1 MKPAGP
7 ATQGSERYVFDPF
20 VVDVAAHT
28 LTREGRACALEPK
41 AFAVLTAL
49 LKRPGEMVGRD
60 ELLDGIWGHRH
71 VTPGVLTR
79 AIAQLRSA
87 LGDDPQHPRYIQT
100 QHALG
105 YRFVAELQEQAAVV
119 DPPDETAQEPAL
131 EVLEAYPPGSGTKA
145 AAGALADQAPASQ
158 RPVEQTQAAEHPPP
172 PPASHASP
180 RQWWLASVL
189 LALVLGAT
197 WLWSEHFGR
206 EPAIAGASIAI
217 LPFTSISSDPGDAY
231 FAEGLAV
238 EMHDALAG
246 VEGLT
251 LAAQMSP
258 DDPRLDGDIKA
269 LGTALGVASVLKAS
283 VRRDGRKIRISAQLS
298 DTATGYS
305 VWNKTYDRELAD
317 IFATQAEIATEV
329 AGSLVGILPAQR
341 DALARRLQPTTNLAA
356 FDLYLRGLVALRG
369 ASAEDQGAGAIAFF
383 RKALSVDRSFARAQA
398 GICRVEVANFRNRND
413 AAAFDLAQES
423 CDRARQMDASLGEV
437 SLAMAELHAAR
448 GDHAKAT
455 EYFFKAESH
464 AATRA
469 SAYAGLAMMHADRG
483 QDLEATDYFNR
494 ALALQPGNPR
504 IHSQLAYRHY
514 LAGRLPEAIAAYRRA
529 VELQPDDKLVWSYL
543 GGVYLTAGQVPEAE
557 RALVRSLSI
566 GPSYSALTNLG
577 EIRYMT
583 GRHSEAVELQQR
595 AIKLAPTYH
604 MTWGHL
610 GRAQLA
616 YAATARQAPE
626 SFAQAA
632 EHAQRY
638 IQINADDAKAL
649 AALGWYRANL
659 GQPESALELVARSEE
674 LGGEPGEV
682 ALMNAQTLARVGESA
697 QARER
702 ITAARAA
709 GIFEMRISGNAV
721 LRELAA
727 EDHSAN
733 QPATMATAQDASD
746 GPTRGERNG
755 D

>member
-131 EVLEAYPPGSGTKA
+131 EVLEAYPPGSGTEA

-158 RPVEQTQAAEHPPP
+158 RPVEQTQAAEHPAP

-341 DALARRLQPTTNLAA
+341 DALARRLQPTSSPAA
-356 FDLYLRGLVALRG
+356 FDFYLQGLGALRRRAGTDKG
-369 ASAEDQGAGAIAFF
+369 ASAIV
-383 RKALSVDRSFARAQA
+383 L
-398 GICRVEVANFRNRND
+398 
-413 AAAFDLAQES
+413 
-423 CDRARQMDASLGEV
+423 
-437 SLAMAELHAAR
+437 
-448 GDHAKAT
+448 
-455 EYFFKAESH
+455 
-464 AATRA
+464 
-469 SAYAGLAMMHADRG
+469 
-483 QDLEATDYFNR
+483 FNR
-494 ALALQPGNPR
+494 ALADDSGFA
-504 IHSQLAYRHY
+504 LAQAAICTTETKRFEYWHDSNAY
-514 LAGRLPEAIAAYRRA
+514 PTAIAACNRAIEMDPGLGEALLALADLSRVRGENVEALAIYEKMTDDRTHAAQAHVGLAKIHAAQGASELATRNFSRALALRPGDARIHAEIGYQAYRERRLPDAIKAYEHATALQPNDAITWNTLGSFYLMAGDNIQAGRALERSLASEPNADALSNLGTLRFLGGEYAAATELYRRA
-529 VELQPDDKLVWSYL
+529 TELD
-543 GGVYLTAGQVPEAE
+543 
-557 RALVRSLSI
+557 
-566 GPSYSALTNLG
+566 PSDHINWGNLG
-577 EIRYMT
+577 EALLANSAPRDDVMSAFSKAAARARPYL
-583 GRHSEAVELQQR
+583 ELN
-595 AIKLAPTYH
+595 P
-604 MTWGHL
+604 
-610 GRAQLA
+610 
-616 YAATARQAPE
+616 
-626 SFAQAA
+626 
-632 EHAQRY
+632 
-638 IQINADDAKAL
+638 DDAEGV
-649 AALGWYRANL
+649 AALGWYASNL
-659 GQPESALELVARSEE
+659 GLDIEAAQRIQRSIELAPGDPEIALY
-674 LGGEPGEV
+674 
-682 ALMNAQTLARVGESA
+682 NAKTLAALGEERASAERMA
-697 QARER
+697 QARAGGISEAR
-702 ITAARAA
+702 I
-709 GIFEMRISGNAV
+709 NASTV
-721 LRELAA
+721 LSQVVMNSR
-727 EDHSAN
+727 
-733 QPATMATAQDASD
+733 T
-746 GPTRGERNG
+746 GTR
-755 D
+755 